1 MPAPFPGLRHG
12 AELSVCARASGR
24 GARSLTGWGSDR
36 VLGVGP
42 CAPARSG
49 SEAGLGWVTSS
60 GGSVGCGD
68 FEDPGVIHGD
78 VPAAP
83 VDEVVVLGAQEHE
96 RSEEHTSELQSL
108 MRISYAVFCLTKT
121 QTP

>member
-68 FEDPGVIHGD
+68 FADPGVIHGD
-78 VPAAP
+78 VPSAP
-83 VDEVVVLGAQEHE
+83 VDEAIGSASLVGCVCGCGYHSVGAV
-96 RSEEHTSELQSL
+96 T
-108 MRISYAVFCLTKT
+108 IKK
-121 QTP
+121 